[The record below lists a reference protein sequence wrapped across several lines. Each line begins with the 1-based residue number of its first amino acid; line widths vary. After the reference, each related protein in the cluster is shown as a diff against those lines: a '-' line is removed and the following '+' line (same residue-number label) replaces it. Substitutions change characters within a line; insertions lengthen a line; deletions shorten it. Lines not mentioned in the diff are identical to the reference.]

1 LYVKNNYRQHPLFVI
16 RVPVHSFS
24 AVSRIQKPVTTA
36 PSLPLFPLLG
46 QIKINKNKAKV
57 AKECNGK

>member
-36 PSLPLFPLLG
+36 PS
-46 QIKINKNKAKV
+46 
-57 AKECNGK
+57 